1 MQYTAH
7 ETMNPTDLLFQRVA
21 ETLRAA
27 RHERGLSQQALADA
41 ADVSRRMVAAI
52 EAGNSNAS
60 LATLDRLAH
69 ALGLTFA
76 DLVRDATP
84 AAHVPVTV
92 WQSAGGAGEGRL
104 LASIPG
110 RGAVEL
116 WEWTLAPGERYLA
129 EADRPGTQ
137 EMVYVVA
144 GTLTLELLGERRV
157 VEAGA
162 SLVYPSDQP
171 YAYRNEGGATLRFIR
186 NVVG

>member
-1 MQYTAH
+1 
-7 ETMNPTDLLFQRVA
+7 MNPTDLLFQRVA
-21 ETLRAA
+21 ETLRTV
-27 RHERGLSQQALADA
+27 RHARGLSQQGLADA

-76 DLVRDATP
+76 DLVREP
-84 AAHVPVTV
+84 ADVPRPVVV
-92 WQSAGGAGEGRL
+92 WRGADGRSEGRL
-104 LASIPG
+104 LASVPA

-137 EMVYVVA
+137 ELVYVAA
-144 GTLTLELLGERRV
+144 GTLTLELLGARHA

-162 SLVYPSDQP
+162 SIVYPSDQP
-171 YAYRNEGGATLRFIR
+171 YAYRNEGAETLRFIR